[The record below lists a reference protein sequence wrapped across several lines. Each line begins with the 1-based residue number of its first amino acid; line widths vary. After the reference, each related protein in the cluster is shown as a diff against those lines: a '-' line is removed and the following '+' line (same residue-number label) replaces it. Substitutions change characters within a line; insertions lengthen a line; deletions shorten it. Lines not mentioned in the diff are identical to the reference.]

1 MTRLVDVHLVA
12 FELRKFLDL
21 TWAIDSASEVPEGAS
36 AGRDAFHAKLSGAS
50 GMDLLSLQ
58 AMRPP
63 RCGGSSPSPP
73 LAWRAENQKRCC
85 GRAVAGK
92 KGDRVSA

>member
-36 AGRDAFHAKLSGAS
+36 AGRDAFPIREAIGRFRDGFTFPASHATPS
-50 GMDLLSLQ
+50 
-58 AMRPP
+58 MRWFFSKPAA
-63 RCGGSSPSPP
+63 R
-73 LAWRAENQKRCC
+73 LAR
-85 GRAVAGK
+85 
-92 KGDRVSA
+92 